1 MENKALKN
9 TFDKKNVAAQIAALA
24 LLPLLVAYNEFML
37 SVTGGTN
44 VLSSFTTAVGMF
56 LVAFALGLLLDLIC
70 LIPSRRKVSG
80 WLCFALGEIVTIV
93 FLLSYFLN
101 DTFLIFMDPLSV
113 LVSTGNVMADFSGTV
128 FTLIGRGIPII
139 LLYHVPSFVILYLAV
154 KNHIVLSHEKG
165 RQPIIAAV
173 LFIIFA
179 AAGPLTLTAT
189 PAEREKYTAEFT
201 FDSSVRT
208 FGLTT
213 AMKLDTV
220 YHVFGNPFDVIEI
233 EPPVTVDPVE
243 PSEPVDPV
251 EPAIP
256 AGPVEPV
263 EPDEPDEPGSD
274 IPNDVPEPIVYGD
287 NALDIDFASLKA
299 ATSDK
304 TLLSLFEYAES
315 LTPSRKNEYTGLF
328 EGKNLILITAEAF
341 SAEVIDAERTPT
353 LYRMA
358 NRGIVFEDY
367 YQPSWGGS
375 TSTGEFSVISG
386 IIPVNKIYSVTQTT
400 GHNMYF
406 TMGNQLMR
414 LGYESGAY
422 HNGSYTYY
430 SRNNTHMNY
439 GYSEFIGM
447 GNGMEK
453 GVTERWPESDEEMFR
468 YIMPKYIES
477 GSPFS
482 LYFMT
487 VSGHC
492 VYTTTGN
499 SMSWKNY
506 DKFSSLDASEPIK
519 CYHAANYELELAME
533 YLIGALE
540 EAGIA
545 DDTVIVIS
553 ADHYPYGLEE
563 SPTWGTE
570 ENYLA
575 ELYGYTPLSNA
586 QRDHNALIIWSGCL
600 ESRDEPIVVSSPAY
614 SIDIVPTLS
623 NLFGLEYDS
632 RLLVGRD
639 VLSDAEPLV
648 IWPDYSWKTD
658 EGYYHA
664 PSGVFY
670 PADAGSASGE
680 SAADKAYIDR
690 IKTTVRN
697 KISFSRGQLN
707 YDFFDTIFPYP
718 QG

>member
-1 MENKALKN
+1 MKN
-9 TFDKKNVAAQIAALA
+9 TSGKRKIPAEAAALA
-24 LLPLLVAYNEFML
+24 LLPILVTYNEFML
-37 SVTGGTN
+37 SVTSGTN
-44 VLSSFTTAVGMF
+44 VLSSFTTAVGMVF
-56 LVAFALGLLLDLIC
+56 VAFALGLLLDLIC
-70 LIPSRRKVSG
+70 LIPTRRKVSG
-80 WLCFALGEIVTIV
+80 WICFAIGEAVTVV

-101 DTFLIFMDPLSV
+101 DTFLLFMDPLSV
-113 LVSTGNVMADFSGTV
+113 LVSTGNVMTDFSDTV

-154 KNHIVLSHEKG
+154 KDHIALSHERG

-173 LFIIFA
+173 LFLIFA
-179 AAGPLTLTAT
+179 AVGPLTLTAT
-189 PAEREKYTAEFT
+189 EAEREKYTAEFT

-233 EPPVTVDPVE
+233 ELPVSGADPSESVDPAV
-243 PSEPVDPV
+243 
-251 EPAIP
+251 P

-263 EPDEPDEPGSD
+263 EPDVPDEPDEPGSD
-274 IPNDVPEPIVYGD
+274 APSDEVPEPIEYGD
-287 NALDIDFASLKA
+287 NALDIDFGSLKA
-299 ATSDK
+299 GTSGK
-304 TLLSLFEYAES
+304 TMLNLLEYAES
-315 LTPSRKNEYTGLF
+315 LTPSKKNEYTGLF

-341 SAEVIDAERTPT
+341 SAEVINEERTPT

-447 GNGMEK
+447 GNGMEE
-453 GVTERWPESDEEMFR
+453 GVTQRWPESDEEMFR

-492 VYTTTGN
+492 VYTETGN
-499 SMSWKNY
+499 SMSHKNY
-506 DKFSSLDASEPIK
+506 GRFSSLDASEPIK
-519 CYHAANYELELAME
+519 CYHAASYELELAME

-540 EAGIA
+540 DAGIA

-553 ADHYPYGLEE
+553 TDHYPYGLEE

-575 ELYGYTPLSNA
+575 ELYGYTPRTNA

-632 RLLVGRD
+632 RFLVGRD
-639 VLSDAEPLV
+639 VFSDTEPLV

-670 PADAGSASGE
+670 PAAADTAGGE
-680 SAADKAYIDR
+680 SAADSTYIDR

-707 YDFFDTIFPYP
+707 YDFFDTVFP
-718 QG
+718 QSRD